1 MRQSVR
7 ASGTSLKPAPCL
19 LHPDMFAGYTKSRS
33 ACLPYMRNSVRMR
46 SLKLRAG
53 QVRFDKDFERL
64 YDPSPKR
71 KLSMLRSARRGSF
84 TLEGKRRNSAVLTW
98 SEGKTGKKSDSMS
111 LEAGKKARLDM
122 SESIIE
128 KATFLLE
135 SKRFSSST
143 LHAGQRSI
151 LGEANRHL

>member
-1 MRQSVR
+1 
-7 ASGTSLKPAPCL
+7 
-19 LHPDMFAGYTKSRS
+19 
-33 ACLPYMRNSVRMR
+33 MR

-64 YDPSPKR
+64 YEPCPKR

-111 LEAGKKARLDM
+111 FESGKKARLDI

-128 KATFLLE
+128 KATSLLE
-135 SKRFSSST
+135 SNRLTSSSVHFG
-143 LHAGQRSI
+143 LRSI
-151 LGEANRHL
+151 LGEVNRLL